1 MSKSALRD
9 VIRDLSKALADAIV
23 KAINSHSLHELAAL
37 TDESS
42 RAARPRSKP
51 AAPASTPKASA
62 AKAKTKAKTRGR
74 PPAAKKKS
82 APKPATSKVSPED
95 ARNSIIA
102 VLKDS
107 KEWLS
112 ANDILAALEVR
123 PKDDLFGRV
132 LRSLVSEGHVAK
144 QGATRNTRYQITAS
158 GLAL

>member
-1 MSKSALRD
+1 MSKSALRE

-23 KAINSHSLHELAAL
+23 KAINSHSLQELAAL

-42 RAARPRSKP
+42 GTNRVRSKP
-51 AAPASTPKASA
+51 AKPASTPKALP
-62 AKAKTKAKTRGR
+62 AKTKTKTKGR

-82 APKPATSKVSPED
+82 APKRATSKVSPED
-95 ARNSIIA
+95 ARNSIVA

-112 ANDILAALEVR
+112 ANDILGALKER
-123 PKDDLFGRV
+123 PTDDLFGRV
-132 LRSLVSEGHVAK
+132 LRALVSEGHVAK

>member
-51 AAPASTPKASA
+51 ATPASTPKASP
-62 AKAKTKAKTRGR
+62 AKAKTKTTGR

-102 VLKDS
+102 VLEDS

-132 LRSLVSEGHVAK
+132 LRALVSEGHVAK